1 MMPTVS
7 GYTKTGMFTIRGSRV
22 VREVQDKG
30 GQSRSIEAEW
40 SRSSGWKKNTRN
52 ITDQQSLLPP
62 SSYATFGN
70 LSRTIKLNIPRNM
83 FW

>member
-1 MMPTVS
+1 MPTVS

-30 GQSRSIEAEW
+30 GQSRSIEAEQ
-40 SRSSGWKKNTRN
+40 SRREVAVEVNTRN
-52 ITDQQSLLPP
+52 VTDQQSLLPT

-70 LSRTIKLNIPRNM
+70 LRRSIKLNIPRNM